1 MRISDWSSDVCSS
14 DLACAAVAVTASE
27 NDWVAPP
34 ASVSMVQVTVVV
46 VAVSAGPHA
55 QPAGA
60 VTTGSTAWSNTN
72 AIAGRAVA
80 SGPPV
85 PTSTVTGSTPGMDRG
100 GHNVWITVDTWC
112 RINIKNT
119 LHYKKT

>member
-27 NDWVAPP
+27 NDWVAPA
-34 ASVSMVQVTVVV
+34 ASGSMVQVTVVV

-72 AIAGRAVA
+72 AIAAKAAA
-80 SGPPV
+80 SGPPL
-85 PTSTVTGSTPGMDRG
+85 PTSTVKVAVSPGSTQIGRA
-100 GHNVWITVDTWC
+100 HV
-112 RINIKNT
+112 
-119 LHYKKT
+119 